1 MRASRIAAIVLVVV
15 ASLWIGS
22 GVFGRSGDPAED
34 VSAKPAAT
42 LFKVAVAEV
51 RPEMHARGL
60 VLSGRTEAD
69 DRGSAVARTD
79 GVIDEIR
86 VQRGSKVEKDEV
98 IAVLSDEARQAQVA
112 EAKARVSQMQ
122 AEVKAKL
129 ALIDKG
135 ISPRL
140 GRPEL
145 EAQLAAAEAA
155 LAQAEVELRFNEVR
169 APIAGTV
176 SAVPVSTGQAVQQN
190 ATVAEIVALDPLLA
204 VVEVAERQLS
214 GIDQG
219 DSATV
224 RLVTGE
230 TVEGIVRFVS
240 PTASAGTRTYRIDVE
255 IINADGAIPD
265 GVTAEVAFRLDPV
278 LAARVPRSA
287 LTFSAEGKLSLRV
300 LAAGDVVETVPVA
313 IAEDASD
320 QLWVTGLGETARVI
334 VEGQD
339 FVRDG
344 QKVEAVETSDPALIS
359 RS

>member
-1 MRASRIAAIVLVVV
+1 MRASRIAAIVIVVI

-22 GVFGRSGDPAED
+22 GVFGRSGEPTES
-34 VSAKPAAT
+34 VSAEPAAV
-42 LFKVAVAEV
+42 LFKVAIAVV
-51 RPEMHARGL
+51 RPEMHSRGL

-69 DRGSAVARTD
+69 DRGSAIARTD
-79 GVIDEIR
+79 GVVDEIR

-112 EAKARVSQMQ
+112 EAKARLSQMQ

-145 EAQLAAAEAA
+145 EAQLRAAESG
-155 LAQAEVELRFNEVR
+155 LAQAEVQLRFNEVR

-190 ATVAEIVALDPLLA
+190 AVVAEIVALDPLLA

-214 GIDQG
+214 GIGHG
-219 DSATV
+219 DKASV
-224 RLVTGE
+224 RLVTGQ
-230 TVEGIVRFVS
+230 TVEGTVRFVS
-240 PTASAGTRTYRIDVE
+240 PTASEGTRTYRIDVE
-255 IINADGAIPD
+255 IPNADGAIPD

-287 LTFSAEGKLSLRV
+287 LTFSTDGALSLRIV
-300 LAAGDVVETVPVA
+300 AAGNIVQTIPVA
-313 IAEDASD
+313 VAEDASD
-320 QLWVTGLGETARVI
+320 QLWVTGLDETARVI

-344 QKVEAVETSDPALIS
+344 QKVEAVEASDPALIS